1 MIAVGIITIVVVL
14 LFYFSLVKSAGMADR
29 QLEEIYR
36 LSATREA
43 GGLDGN

>member
-1 MIAVGIITIVVVL
+1 MIGTVIIAAAVL
-14 LFYFSLVKSAGMADR
+14 LVCFSLVKAAGRADR

-36 LSATREA
+36 LSAAREA